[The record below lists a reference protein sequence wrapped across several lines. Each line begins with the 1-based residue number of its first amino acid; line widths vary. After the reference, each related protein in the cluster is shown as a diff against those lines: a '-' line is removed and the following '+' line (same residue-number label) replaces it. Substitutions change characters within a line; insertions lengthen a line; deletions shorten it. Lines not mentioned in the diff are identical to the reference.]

1 MPLFS
6 KSNHPVDSADPGHG
20 GEKPLPEPRPGTS
33 GTEALLV
40 SNRRQASHQFQ
51 RAQRVERAYRAR
63 KRATAARRDYQVAR
77 DHFKEALRH
86 LREGLVVAGR
96 CAGALPYVVG
106 EKRRQRA
113 LARKNRLE
121 ERLARETGEEE
132 REAGDGEEQQQQQQE
147 ERPERAG

>member
-6 KSNHPVDSADPGHG
+6 KSSHPVDSADPNHG
-20 GEKPLPEPRPGTS
+20 GEKPLSEPRPGTS

-86 LREGLVVAGR
+86 MREGLVVVGR
-96 CAGALPYVVG
+96 CARALPYVVG
-106 EKRRQRA
+106 EKKRQRA
-113 LARKNRLE
+113 LARKKRLE
-121 ERLARETGEEE
+121 EKLARETGEEE
-132 REAGDGEEQQQQQQE
+132 REREDGEEDGEE